1 MLRNVY
7 ILLYVTLPSILLRL
21 LRKMHLPR
29 YRVIPMSQRNMG
41 IIIIIL
47 DFLITFIK
55 KVTMKCVRRRR
66 SNVFYSR
73 VLTFL

>member
-1 MLRNVY
+1 
-7 ILLYVTLPSILLRL
+7 
-21 LRKMHLPR
+21 MHLPR

-55 KVTMKCVRRRR
+55 KVTMKWVRRRR